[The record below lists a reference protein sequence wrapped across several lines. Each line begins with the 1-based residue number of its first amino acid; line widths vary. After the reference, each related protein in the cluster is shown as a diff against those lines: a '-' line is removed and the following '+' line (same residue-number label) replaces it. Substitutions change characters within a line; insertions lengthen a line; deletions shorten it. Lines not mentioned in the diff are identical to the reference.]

1 MLKQLDFLLL
11 ISMRDRNLELIIL
24 LLNILNTKKNVLSGY
39 SNTEKWVEKRGF
51 SIENEGENRRNL
63 CKLRPCIQTSFTVVI
78 SFVFS
83 S

>member
-63 CKLRPCIQTSFTVVI
+63 CKLRPGIQASFTVVI